1 MTKSAKTA
9 PAHEAAPLFPQTEVA
24 AFNGDLFSA
33 YAKASQ
39 AFLESTA
46 ALNQEVAR
54 FVNERL
60 QAHAQALRVLPNC
73 TSWEDAVAVHSDLAR
88 SAADAYSAE
97 VPKLTEQA
105 AKNCTAL
112 YGPLFETAKTFPQVM
127 AKS

>member
-9 PAHEAAPLFPQTEVA
+9 PTHQATPLFPQTEVA

-39 AFLESTA
+39 AFLESTV
-46 ALNQEVAR
+46 ALNQEVMR

-60 QAHAQALRVLPNC
+60 QANAQALQDLPNC
-73 TSWEDAVAVHSDLAR
+73 TSWEDAVAVQSELAR

-97 VPKLTEQA
+97 VPKLTEHA

-112 YGPLFETAKTFPQVM
+112 YGTLLETAKTFPQVM

>member
-1 MTKSAKTA
+1 MAKSEKTA
-9 PAHEAAPLFPQTEVA
+9 PSHEATPLFPQTEIA

-39 AFLESTA
+39 AFLESTV
-46 ALNQEVAR
+46 ALNQEVMR
-54 FVNERL
+54 FVNGRL
-60 QAHAQALRVLPNC
+60 QAHAQALRDLPDC

-88 SAADAYSAE
+88 SAADVYSAE

-112 YGPLFETAKTFPQVM
+112 YEPLFETAKTFPHVM